1 MLSTRPDKYVGE
13 PETWDHATESLRQAL
28 VSRDLPYAID
38 DGGGAFYGPKIDI
51 KIKDALGRDWQC
63 TTVQFDFNL
72 PERFDLVFQ
81 DDQGN
86 RSRPYMVHR
95 AILGSLER
103 FFGVL
108 VEHYAGAF
116 PLWLSPVQAVVI
128 PIADRHNKY
137 AESVAA
143 QLRDAGFRVEVD
155 DRSERMNQK
164 IRQAQLQKTPY
175 MLVVGDREADAGAAA
190 VRTRDGDNHGAMPL
204 SEVTSMLQS
213 GLAGTPA
220 ARRRRPID

>member
-1 MLSTRPDKYVGE
+1 MGC
-13 PETWDHATESLRQAL
+13 
-28 VSRDLPYAID
+28 PYGID
-38 DGGGAFYGPKIDI
+38 EGGGAFYGPKIDL
-51 KIKDALGRDWQC
+51 KITDALGRAWQC

-116 PLWLSPVQAVVI
+116 PLWLAPVQAVVI
-128 PIADRHNKY
+128 PIADRHIDY
-137 AESVAA
+137 AGQVAGH
-143 QLRDAGFRVEVD
+143 LRNAGFRAEVD
-155 DRSERMNQK
+155 DRSERMNLK
-164 IRQAQLQKTPY
+164 IRQAQLQKIPY
-175 MLVVGDREADAGAAA
+175 MLVVGDREADANAAA
-190 VRTRDGDNHGAMPL
+190 VRTRDGENRGATPL
-204 SEVTSMLQS
+204 DDVLKMLAADP
-213 GLAGTPA
+213 GGNAGGPLTRAAPCHIKPA
-220 ARRRRPID
+220 